1 MTTKQL
7 ESPLYE
13 SLQAQ
18 FEIVSLQDQH
28 AQTKAYR
35 EQAMQQF
42 RTLGFPSI
50 KNEEWR
56 FANVLP
62 IVKTAYEVSALKNA
76 QISEAAYEQART
88 LINAHNEDILPK
100 LKGEQKGAY
109 RLVTING
116 VLSKEL
122 SFLPEMEGVTICPIT
137 EAIDQP
143 GFEQYFGKILTLENN
158 AFACLNSALYTDGIF
173 MEVKANVALDMP
185 LHIIKVKLAADNAL
199 FQPRNLFV
207 LHRSAELEV
216 IETYIS
222 DAGSEAKVLINS
234 VSEIALEENA
244 HFYHYDIQKGHQN
257 IRKIQRN
264 EAVQYKHSNYSNYTF
279 TFPGSSFTRNN
290 LAIHLDDEVVE
301 SHLYGLYLT
310 ADEQLVDNHTE
321 VHHKKP
327 NGESNQL
334 YKGIIMDKSK
344 AVFNGKIFVY
354 EDAQKTNA
362 FQQSN
367 NVLFSEQATV
377 HAKPQLEIFADDV
390 KCSHGTTI
398 GQLNKEALFYLQSRG
413 IGEDSARKIMV
424 KAFAFDVAE
433 KIKIPALRSYVEEM
447 IVEEMSRKV

>member
-18 FEIVSLQDQH
+18 FEIVALQDQH
-28 AQTKAYR
+28 EATKAYR
-35 EQAMQQF
+35 AQAMETF

-62 IVKTAYEVSALKNA
+62 LVKTTYEVSADKNA
-76 QISEAAYEQART
+76 QISEETLAQAKT
-88 LINAHNEDILPK
+88 LIAAHKEDILPK
-100 LKGEQKGAY
+100 LKGEEKGAY

-116 VLSKEL
+116 VFSKEL
-122 SFLPEMEGVTICPIT
+122 SFLPDNAGITISTIG
-137 EAIDQP
+137 EAVDQP
-143 GFEQYFGKILTLENN
+143 GYQEYFGKIVTLENN
-158 AFACLNSALYTDGIF
+158 AFASLNGAMFTDGLFI
-173 MEVKANVALDMP
+173 ELKANTVLDMP
-185 LHIIKVKLAADNAL
+185 IHIIKVKLASGNAL

-207 LHRSAELEV
+207 VHKNAQMDV

-222 DAGSEAKVLINS
+222 ESDNDASILING
-234 VSEIALEENA
+234 VSEIAVEENA
-244 HFYHYDIQKGHQN
+244 HFFHYDIQKGCKN

-264 EAVQYKHSNYSNYTF
+264 EAVQKKHSNYSNYTF

-290 LAIHLDDEVVE
+290 LAIHLDDEAIE

-310 ADEQLVDNHTE
+310 AGEQLVDNHTE

-327 NGESNQL
+327 HGESNQL

-344 AVFNGKIFVY
+344 AVFNGKIYVY

-398 GQLNKEALFYLQSRG
+398 GQLNKEAIFYLKSRG
-413 IGEDSARKIMV
+413 IGEEQAKQLMV

-447 IVEEMSRKV
+447 ITEEMKGH